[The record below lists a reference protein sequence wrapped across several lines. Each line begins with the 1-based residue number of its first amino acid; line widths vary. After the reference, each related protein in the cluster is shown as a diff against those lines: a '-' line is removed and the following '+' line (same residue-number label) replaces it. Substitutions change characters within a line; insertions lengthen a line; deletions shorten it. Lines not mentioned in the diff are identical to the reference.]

1 MVVVGRGWVVVVDSL
16 LHSLLYR
23 LREMNGGSSGG
34 SGGAGDGGDD
44 GSPPQ
49 TRAVYESLHTQE
61 PYMNPAYEQE
71 PYMNKSRI

>member
-1 MVVVGRGWVVVVDSL
+1 MK
-16 LHSLLYR
+16 
-23 LREMNGGSSGG
+23 MTGGGGDGGGDAGCSGG

-71 PYMNKSRI
+71 PYKRI